1 MRGKPATKRQIINDP
16 KTGSLQVAKF
26 INYLMLGGKKIT
38 AQKIMYAA
46 FDIVQEKTK
55 KPPLEIF
62 TQAMKNAAPTLE
74 VRSRRVGGANYQIP
88 FPVRPERRVY
98 LAAKWIIDAARG
110 KKGRPMAEK
119 LAQEFMDASS
129 EQGAAIKKKQDVH
142 RMAEANKAFANF
154 AKYSR

>member
-129 EQGAAIKKKQDVH
+129 EQGAAIKKKLDVH
-142 RMAEANKAFANF
+142 RMAEANKAFAHF